1 MINENSGNGK
11 YHKFLGRDD
20 LLERSSE
27 LVESLHRRISAK
39 RFRAKETDS
48 ARLSYARALIQALT
62 AHNNILKDK
71 EIDDVIKRLEALE
84 NGGKH
89 DK

>member
-1 MINENSGNGK
+1 MI
-11 YHKFLGRDD
+11 KFLTSVEKETLDEFD
-20 LLERSSE
+20 LIRG
-27 LVESLHRRISAK
+27 RISAK